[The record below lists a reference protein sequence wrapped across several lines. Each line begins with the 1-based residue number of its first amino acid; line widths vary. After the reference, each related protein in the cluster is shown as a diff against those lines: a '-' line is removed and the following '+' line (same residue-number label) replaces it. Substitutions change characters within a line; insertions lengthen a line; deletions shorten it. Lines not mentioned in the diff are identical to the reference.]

1 MSTDWLDVSNTDP
14 RISYAVGPAQTI
26 FTVPFIFFA
35 NGDLDVFVDG
45 VLQTI
50 NIHYTVSGAL
60 NPSGGTVTFLTA
72 QAGVTVLIERD
83 VPLALSTHIPASG
96 PLDVPGINFQ
106 FSKLVAM
113 IQQVSSLFGQIVGGT
128 FISNFIK
135 TLLDDPTAA
144 EARTTLGIGT
154 EITDFKFRRAR
165 TLARLGNAF
174 TLS

>member
-1 MSTDWLDVSNTDP
+1 MTDWLDVSNTDP

-35 NGDLDVFVDG
+35 DTDLDVSVNG

-60 NPSGGTVTFLTA
+60 NPLGGTVTFLTA
-72 QAGVTVLIERD
+72 QAGVTVLIVRD
-83 VPLALSTHIPASG
+83 LPLALSTHIPPSG

-113 IQQVSSLFGQIVGGT
+113 IQQVSSLFGQIVGNT

-135 TLLDDPTAA
+135 TLLDDPDAA
-144 EARTTLGIGT
+144 TARTTLGLGASF
-154 EITDFKFRRAR
+154 TDYNFRRTRA
-165 TLARLGNAF
+165 LAQQGNAF
-174 TLS
+174 TIT

>member
-1 MSTDWLDVSNTDP
+1 MATDWLDVSSTDP
-14 RISYAVGPAQTI
+14 RISYAVGAAQTI
-26 FTVPFIFFA
+26 FTVPFIFFD
-35 NGDLDVFVDG
+35 NGDLDVSVDG

-50 NIHYTVSGAL
+50 NIHYTVAGAL

-83 VPLALSTHIPASG
+83 VPLALSTHIPPSG

-128 FISNFIK
+128 FISAFIQ

-154 EITDFKFRRAR
+154 AVTDYSFRRAR
-165 TLARLGNAF
+165 SLARQGNAF
-174 TLS
+174 TLT

>member
-1 MSTDWLDVSNTDP
+1 MTDWLDVSSTDP

-26 FTVPFIFFA
+26 FTVPFIFFN
-35 NGDLDVFVDG
+35 NGDLKVSVNG
-45 VLQTI
+45 VLQII
-50 NIHYTVSGAL
+50 NIHYTVAGAL

-72 QAGVTVLIERD
+72 QAGVTVLIVRD
-83 VPLALSTHIPASG
+83 LPLALSTHIPPSG

-128 FISNFIK
+128 FITAFMQ

-144 EARTTLGIGT
+144 EARTTLGIGASV
-154 EITDFKFRRAR
+154 TDYSFRRTR
-165 TLARLGNAF
+165 SLARRGNAF
-174 TLS
+174 TLT